1 MTGTETTARPP
12 ATIGQAVGL
21 AEAALTRLLAGVLA
35 ETGTS
40 RETYLAFQR
49 LRFLGGAAAM
59 DAYVG
64 DLSDALSLD
73 GPAAAAL
80 AGSLQTAGLIHEFE
94 RDASGGPVVELTAAG
109 AALLDRILGSVARVT
124 AELTAPFDAADIETT
139 IRTLQAVTER
149 ARQLQPADQDG
160 EPR

>member
-73 GPAAAAL
+73 GPAAAL

-94 RDASGGPVVELTAAG
+94 RDASSGPVVELTAAG